1 MVKFYSLLLWF
12 LGMIM
17 NGNDLKRKE
26 SVNYT
31 QFKVGI
37 RLNHNIILHVQC
49 YFQGLE
55 GYKIKWMQCLPTP

>member
-17 NGNDLKRKE
+17 NSNDLKRKE

-31 QFKVGI
+31 QFKVVI
-37 RLNHNIILHVQC
+37 RLNHNIIIHVQC
-49 YFQGLE
+49 Y
-55 GYKIKWMQCLPTP
+55 Y

>member
-26 SVNYT
+26 SVNCT

-37 RLNHNIILHVQC
+37 RLNHNIIIHVQC
-49 YFQGLE
+49 Y
-55 GYKIKWMQCLPTP
+55 Y